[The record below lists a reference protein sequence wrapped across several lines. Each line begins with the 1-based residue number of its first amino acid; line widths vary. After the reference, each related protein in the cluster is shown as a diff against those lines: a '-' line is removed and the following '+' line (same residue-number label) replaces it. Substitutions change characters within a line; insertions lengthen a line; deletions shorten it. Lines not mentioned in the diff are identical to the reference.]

1 MKILIFDCETSG
13 LTPGWNKMLQLS
25 WQLVDTCRWKV
36 ISRQNFYFRQPG
48 KDKVEDGA
56 IRVNGLT
63 KERLA
68 KLGTVP
74 RSKAIQAFAK
84 DMEQSDMCVAH
95 NLDFDFNFIYHEDK
109 KGLITW
115 KKGYCTMHGTTN
127 LCKIEFGY
135 RPYWADDDQVY
146 KWPKLIEL
154 ARFLKVDYS
163 KINLHDSA
171 GDVELTKRCF
181 RALIRIGHF
190 KPKKSANITDI
201 RTTFWYSR

>member
-1 MKILIFDCETSG
+1 MKILFFDCETSG
-13 LTPGWNKMLQLS
+13 LNAGWNKMLQLS
-25 WQLVDTCRWKV
+25 WQLVDSKHWK
-36 ISRQNFYFRQPG
+36 ILSKQNFYFKQPG
-48 KDKVEDGA
+48 ARRVERDA

-63 KERLA
+63 KEVLS

-74 RSKAIQAFAK
+74 RSKAIKAFAK
-84 DMEQSDMCVAH
+84 DMAQTDMCVAH
-95 NLDFDFNFIYHEDK
+95 NLDFDFNFIFNEDK
-109 KGLITW
+109 KNLILW

-163 KINLHDSA
+163 KISLHDSA

-181 RALIRIGHF
+181 RSLIRIGHF
-190 KPKKSANITDI
+190 NPKNWQI
-201 RTTFWYSR
+201 

>member
-1 MKILIFDCETSG
+1 MKILFFDCETSG
-13 LTPGWNKMLQLS
+13 LSAGWNKMLQLS
-25 WQLVDTCRWKV
+25 WQLVDTKHWK
-36 ISRQNFYFRQPG
+36 ILSKQNFFFKQPG
-48 KDKVEDGA
+48 ARRVERDA

-63 KERLA
+63 KEVLS

-74 RSKAIQAFAK
+74 RSKAIKAFAK

-135 RPYWADDDQVY
+135 HPYWADDNQEY
-146 KWPKLIEL
+146 KWPKLTEL
-154 ARFLKVDYS
+154 ARFLNVDYS
-163 KINLHDSA
+163 KISLHDSA

-181 RALIRIGHF
+181 RALIKIGHF
-190 KPKKSANITDI
+190 PKKNLQI
-201 RTTFWYSR
+201 

>member
-63 KERLA
+63 QERLE

-74 RSKAIQAFAK
+74 RSKAIKAFAK
-84 DMEQSDMCVAH
+84 DMEQADVCVAH
-95 NLDFDFNFIYHEDK
+95 NLDFDFNFIYHEDV

-115 KKGYCTMHGTTN
+115 KKGCCTMRRTVN
-127 LCKIEFGY
+127 LCKIPFSY
-135 RPYWADDDQVY
+135 RPSWADDSQEY
-146 KWPKLIEL
+146 KWPKLSEL
-154 ARFLKVDYS
+154 AQHLEVDTS
-163 KINLHDSA
+163 KLCLHDSSA
-171 GDVELTKRCF
+171 DVEITKRCL
-181 RALIRIGHF
+181 RVLIRNGHI
-190 KPKKSANITDI
+190 NL
-201 RTTFWYSR
+201 